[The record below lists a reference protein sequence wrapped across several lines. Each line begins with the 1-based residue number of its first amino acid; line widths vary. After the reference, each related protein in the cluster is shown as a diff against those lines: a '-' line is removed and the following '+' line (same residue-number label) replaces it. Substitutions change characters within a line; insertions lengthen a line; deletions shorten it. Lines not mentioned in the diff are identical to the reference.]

1 MKILFIGTV
10 LFSKN
15 ILDEVI
21 KSKNQ
26 IVGVIGKKQNI
37 TLIIMI

>member
-26 IVGVIGKKQNI
+26 IVSVIGKKTKYNSDYYY
-37 TLIIMI
+37 